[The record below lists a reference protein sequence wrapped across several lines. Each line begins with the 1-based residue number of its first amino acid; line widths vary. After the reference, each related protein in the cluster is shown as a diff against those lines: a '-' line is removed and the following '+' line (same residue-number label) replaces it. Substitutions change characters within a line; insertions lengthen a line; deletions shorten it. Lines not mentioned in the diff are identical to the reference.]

1 MSDSS
6 SLHTTV
12 RPPVSSN
19 VPVTLRMLFED
30 EQESPDLFRGPASDM
45 LRSDIVQLSSLV
57 HSPNRGR
64 RAATISEDRLVDDL
78 QTAKQSNFVF
88 PLRTAAP
95 RSKVKESTVDAM
107 FEENDCPSSPK
118 ALKRER
124 LPPLGPGIPMGAA
137 PILKDETHQVPHD
150 VFLIDEEA
158 DVVSIPDEH
167 MDNMTVP
174 HLSEPSTPFVT
185 SKQLPPAFDRPMTS
199 RKRSQSSAAETM
211 STALRDRNLSSSDD
225 FHFPPTSSTSGPDSS
240 IQSMVI
246 DPQPF
251 LQRRWSP
258 THLKSVSATSTTSSG
273 AHQVTQSLDASI
285 PRYTDTSGSLMMPPL
300 ITRAR
305 SATAA
310 SESPNQIPL
319 SRKASISRLASLA
332 TTEINPMISAPLRP
346 FARRDDRSSSPTDVH
361 PLPGLK
367 DVLKVRFVIQISD
380 IRDIQNSLL

>member
-1 MSDSS
+1 MC
-6 SLHTTV
+6 
-12 RPPVSSN
+12 P
-19 VPVTLRMLFED
+19 
-30 EQESPDLFRGPASDM
+30 
-45 LRSDIVQLSSLV
+45 
-57 HSPNRGR
+57 R
-64 RAATISEDRLVDDL
+64 RAATTAEDGIPDDL

-88 PLRTAAP
+88 PPRTATP
-95 RSKVKESTVDAM
+95 RSKAKESTIDTG
-107 FEENDCPSSPK
+107 FEENDRPSSPK

-137 PILKDETHQVPHD
+137 PILKDEMYQPPND
-150 VFLIDEEA
+150 VFLIDEET
-158 DVVSIPDEH
+158 DDMSTSDGR
-167 MDNMTVP
+167 MDNVTAP
-174 HLSEPSTPFVT
+174 HLLSEPSMPFAP
-185 SKQLPPAFDRPMTS
+185 SKQLPSTFDRPVTN

-225 FHFPPTSSTSGPDSS
+225 FHFPSIPSTPGPESSLQSTAVDS
-240 IQSMVI
+240 QHL
-246 DPQPF
+246 
-251 LQRRWSP
+251 LQRRRSP

-285 PRYTDTSGSLMMPPL
+285 PRFTDTPGSLMAPPL

-332 TTEINPMISAPLRP
+332 TTDFSPMPISPLRP

-367 DVLKVRFVIQISD
+367 DVLKVCLASQMLRFIMFKTRHCRSP
-380 IRDIQNSLL
+380 L